1 MIHSLTW
8 FGSSSKRY
16 QYRGTA
22 SSKIILP
29 SAFRRHTK
37 HLIRRMIFM
46 QASCPKKS
54 PHDKAL
60 CLAGGALSGVLRRCT
75 AAAMLLLTAF
85 PISAFAAEHLSLWP
99 LRGHLYVVEDEF
111 YTKENSMVYVGE
123 KSVTVI
129 GATWTPDTAKQLVIK
144 IRKISD
150 APITQVINTNYHT
163 DRAGGNA
170 YFKAIGAEIVATE
183 MTREQM
189 ARGWDEII
197 QFTRSGFPNYP
208 ENSCGQLF
216 LCDWPDLKEIL
227 RCKISVIDR
236 DCCDRNCC
244 RGLGSSSSSPRLQ
257 SR

>member
-1 MIHSLTW
+1 
-8 FGSSSKRY
+8 
-16 QYRGTA
+16 
-22 SSKIILP
+22 
-29 SAFRRHTK
+29 
-37 HLIRRMIFM
+37 MIFM

-85 PISAFAAEHLSLWP
+85 PISAFAAEHLSRWP
-99 LRGHLYVVEDEF
+99 FRAHLSVVEDEF
-111 YTKENSMVYVGE
+111 YTKENCMVYLDA
-123 KSVTVI
+123 KSATAI
-129 GATWTPDTAKQLVIK
+129 GAPWAHDTAKQLVIE

-189 ARGWDEII
+189 ARGWDEIV
-197 QFTRSGFPNYP
+197 QF
-208 ENSCGQLF
+208 
-216 LCDWPDLKEIL
+216 
-227 RCKISVIDR
+227 
-236 DCCDRNCC
+236 
-244 RGLGSSSSSPRLQ
+244 
-257 SR
+257 